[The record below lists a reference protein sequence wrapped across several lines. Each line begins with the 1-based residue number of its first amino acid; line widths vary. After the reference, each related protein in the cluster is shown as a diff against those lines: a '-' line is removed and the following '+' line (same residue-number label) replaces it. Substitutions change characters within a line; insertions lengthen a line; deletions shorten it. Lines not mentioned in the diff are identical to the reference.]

1 MSSQFEAMGYR
12 NFCSVTMKYQF
23 NFSPEKMRYLE
34 KQLRN
39 SLSGYNMINYCS
51 FGFSHM
57 FLSRFFLGLV
67 GCDTSFLLWGRLE
80 QYFASQT
87 RAKAKQFKTQLQ
99 HTKKGGSTI
108 DEYLAKIKVC
118 VDSLASIG
126 VSLSTKDHVES
137 ILDGLPSDYESFI
150 TSITLRNDD
159 FSIEAILMAH
169 EFKVEKNNG
178 SLDSSSSAH
187 VL

>member
-1 MSSQFEAMGYR
+1 MEVNISPAIVNPNHLSSTRFVPINFNHSLSVKLDNKNFSFWKQKMSLQFEAMGYR

-51 FGFSHM
+51 LGFSHL

-99 HTKKGGSTI
+99 HTKKGGSK
-108 DEYLAKIKVC
+108 LMN
-118 VDSLASIG
+118 
-126 VSLSTKDHVES
+126 
-137 ILDGLPSDYESFI
+137 
-150 TSITLRNDD
+150 TL
-159 FSIEAILMAH
+159 
-169 EFKVEKNNG
+169 
-178 SLDSSSSAH
+178 
-187 VL
+187 